1 MVTYT
6 LTGLPETLDMK
17 LICRSHYRSNAL
29 QLQKD
34 KNDRAQAQYD
44 NSDCIWQITDAQSL
58 NYRNILQFYTIVA
71 LTIYALAVKKAR

>member
-1 MVTYT
+1 MQ
-6 LTGLPETLDMK
+6 P
-17 LICRSHYRSNAL
+17 R
-29 QLQKD
+29 KD